1 VLANRLWER
10 ARRLGLRERLLAR
23 RGQNVRERRPVVLV
37 PGMCGTR
44 LIDERGAVL
53 WGSTAALYFGRG
65 VTRRDDVRPGG
76 LLRELTLVPG
86 LLAYDV
92 FGGLVRALGRA
103 GFVEGEDLFVLDYDW
118 REGVAAGARALAE
131 LIARIRGFI
140 PALLRAPAGR
150 ELRQDRVDLVAIS
163 TGGLV
168 ARAYLGYGGAD
179 PLASGAPL
187 AGAPAAARVIYVGA
201 PQRGSFDALACLH
214 RGFRFAPAGRLFSP
228 GEAAACQIS
237 WDALPHPDEPVFVDQ
252 RGQPLELDLYDPEVW
267 SRLRLGDARDAAQR
281 PERLARARA
290 LHLALDRAPAQPAAE
305 TVVIGACHLPTPAR
319 VLVRDGGAPAYVPPP
334 VPRRDD
340 PFVGYLYRPGDG
352 ELPETSLRGLPG
364 LPADRVWQVR
374 PRKHAALPSD
384 PAVHRLVIEALL
396 ATERFIPATDL
407 KRKPSL
413 SVLRD

>member
-1 VLANRLWER
+1 
-10 ARRLGLRERLLAR
+10 
-23 RGQNVRERRPVVLV
+23 
-37 PGMCGTR
+37 
-44 LIDERGAVL
+44 VL
-53 WGSTAALYFGRG
+53 WGSTTALYFGRG

-76 LLRELTLVPG
+76 LLRELTLLPG

-118 REGVAAGARALAE
+118 REGVAAGARALAD
-131 LIARIRGFI
+131 LIARIRGFVAA
-140 PALLRAPAGR
+140 PLRAPQPGR
-150 ELRQDRVDLVAIS
+150 ELRAQDRVDLVAVS

-187 AGAPAAARVIYVGA
+187 AGAPAVARVVYVGA

-214 RGFRFAPAGRLFSP
+214 RGFRFAPGGHLFSP
-228 GEAAACQIS
+228 GETAACQMS

-290 LHLALDRAPAQPAAE
+290 LHLALDRAPAQPVAE
-305 TVVIGACHLPTPAR
+305 AVVIGACHLPTPAR
-319 VLVRDGGAPAYVPPP
+319 VLVRDGGAPPAYVPPP

-396 ATERFIPATDL
+396 ATERFIPSTDL